1 MGKQEQKLKEQETRS
16 FCPFQPQFHSL
27 QLERL
32 QQLGLISG
40 LHINPLVPGV
50 GISWTQSTNFSK
62 FFFFFLNL
70 SSMSFKE
77 VGERVWARRPIW
89 ATNCF
94 KRTQQLGQRKRSSN
108 GPCLLFLEGLLG
120 SPYSSP
126 TRHLFVFGF
135 WKTKP
140 RPSSPSPEVMK

>member
-62 FFFFFLNL
+62 FFFFFF
-70 SSMSFKE
+70 FKPFLYVFQGSGGAC
-77 VGERVWARRPIW
+77 VGEEANLGNELFQANPAARTKEKELKRPLFIVP
-89 ATNCF
+89 
-94 KRTQQLGQRKRSSN
+94 G
-108 GPCLLFLEGLLG
+108 GPAGVPVFQPHMTPFCLWVLENKT
-120 SPYSSP
+120 P
-126 TRHLFVFGF
+126 TLI
-135 WKTKP
+135 TL
-140 RPSSPSPEVMK
+140 S

>member
-1 MGKQEQKLKEQETRS
+1 MGKQEQKLKEQETQS

-50 GISWTQSTNFSK
+50 GISWTQSINFSK
-62 FFFFFLNL
+62 FFFFNL

-77 VGERVWARRPIW
+77 VGECVWARRPIW

-108 GPCLLFLEGLLG
+108 GPCLLFLEACWGTRIPAPHDTFLSLG
-120 SPYSSP
+120 
-126 TRHLFVFGF
+126 FG
-135 WKTKP
+135 KQNPDPHHPLRK
-140 RPSSPSPEVMK
+140 